1 MGWCKC
7 VGCHVGRSTRH
18 HMPCMRMCE
27 AAVIEAR
34 KSCLPVEGHTAAPRF
49 VRAIRLA
56 LDSEPP
62 PLPFNTLSQV
72 GGTIG
77 NWLSNG
83 ATRHSP
89 EHSPR
94 CTIVGRAAHMF
105 ADQPTGLIRT
115 PRRQPA
121 LNLKISQPAY
131 PPPLGRIE
139 GRMVAGWDGG
149 GAHDAPVRSAS
160 LVLAPTERGSV
171 SETDFTDFPTPV
183 IILL

>member
-1 MGWCKC
+1 MRWGVTLGTRWA
-7 VGCHVGRSTRH
+7 RSTRH
-18 HMPCMRMCE
+18 HMPYMRTCE

-49 VRAIRLA
+49 VRAA

-72 GGTIG
+72 GDR
-77 NWLSNG
+77 LSNG

-121 LNLKISQPAY
+121 LNLGIAQPAY

-160 LVLAPTERGSV
+160 LVLAPLEVLRSDT
-171 SETDFTDFPTPV
+171 
-183 IILL
+183 